1 MEPLVQ
7 WLLGGFVLSLLF
19 IFIAR
24 WFWKRY
30 DEPSEAAIEWQKEQE
45 EKKKERKVWES
56 VEMQMRREAEE
67 AEKKAAFQIKRETVA
82 NSGKAPDAAVVAK
95 AFESL
100 GGAPEPAVTE
110 TLQDEKVADDS
121 DLEAVPDL
129 IEVRQDGWISED
141 RPELTDV
148 AEPEEPDWELVE
160 RLKKIAE
167 SEDVDEL
174 PHPELPHAPTLPEI
188 EDALD

>member
-19 IFIAR
+19 IMIAR

-30 DEPSEAAIEWQKEQE
+30 DEPSEAAIEWQREQE

-67 AEKKAAFQIKRETVA
+67 AEKKAAFQIKREIAA
-82 NSGKAPDAAVVAK
+82 NSGKSPDPALVAK
-95 AFESL
+95 AFKSL

-110 TLQDEKVADDS
+110 ALPDEQVADDS
-121 DLEAVPDL
+121 DLEEVPDRV
-129 IEVRQDGWISED
+129 EVRQDGWISEGHSD
-141 RPELTDV
+141 AADV
-148 AEPEEPDWELVE
+148 IGPEEPDWELVE
-160 RLKKIAE
+160 RLKRLAE
-167 SEDVDEL
+167 SDEIKEI
-174 PHPELPHAPTLPEI
+174 PYPELPNAPTLPEI
-188 EDALD
+188 DDSFD